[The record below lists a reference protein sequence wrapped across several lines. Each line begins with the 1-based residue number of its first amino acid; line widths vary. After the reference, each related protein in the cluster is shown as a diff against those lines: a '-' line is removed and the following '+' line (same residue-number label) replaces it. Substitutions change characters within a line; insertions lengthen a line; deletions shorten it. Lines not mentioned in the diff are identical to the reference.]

1 MWILGLK
8 GLTCTAV
15 CYPVQTKVT
24 TLFSGLGIRL
34 NKRYNT
40 QTAVI
45 NMAMRRVVAKQT
57 KNQSNY

>member
-8 GLTCTAV
+8 GLMCSAV
-15 CYPVQTKVT
+15 CYPVQTKVN

-34 NKRYNT
+34 NKGFNT

-45 NMAMRRVVAKQT
+45 NIAMRRVVVKQT
-57 KNQSNY
+57 N

>member
-1 MWILGLK
+1 MWILRLK

-15 CYPVQTKVT
+15 CYPVQTKVN
-24 TLFSGLGIRL
+24 TLFSGLGIIL
-34 NKRYNT
+34 NKRCNT

>member
-8 GLTCTAV
+8 GLMCSAV
-15 CYPVQTKVT
+15 CYPVQTKVN

-45 NMAMRRVVAKQT
+45 NIAMRRVVVKQT
-57 KNQSNY
+57 N